1 MSFIKSIQNRYTTK
15 KYNVSKKIE
24 NEKIEELKEILHL
37 SPSSINS
44 RPWKFTFVSNNDT
57 KQKLSEVSW
66 LNTNKILD
74 SDTVVVFSRINNIDL
89 FEKQIERE
97 LPKGAVDYYKEFI
110 KPQTDEQIK
119 AWFDKQVYLALG
131 VFLSACA
138 EMEIDA
144 TPMEG
149 VEPENHDKILNQTD
163 YSTLMAVAIGY
174 RDNEDFNQ
182 PSKKPKSRK
191 DINNVIET
199 IWKK

>member
-1 MSFIKSIQNRYTTK
+1 MSFIKSMQNRYTTK
-15 KYNVSKKIE
+15 KYNVTKKIE
-24 NEKIEELKEILHL
+24 NEKIEELKVILQL

-44 RPWKFTFVSNNDT
+44 QPWKFTFVSSKDT

-66 LNTNKILD
+66 LNTNKVLD

-89 FEKQIERE
+89 FEKQIEQE

-138 EMEIDA
+138 EMGIDA

-149 VEPENHDKILNQTD
+149 VEPENYNKILNQTD
-163 YSTLMAVAIGY
+163 YATLMAVAIGF

-182 PSKKPKSRK
+182 PNKKPKSRK
-191 DINNVIET
+191 DIKKVIET
-199 IWKK
+199 I

>member
-1 MSFIKSIQNRYTTK
+1 MQNRYTTK
-15 KYNVSKKIE
+15 KYNVTKKIE
-24 NEKIEELKEILHL
+24 NEKIEELKVILQL

-44 RPWKFTFVSNNDT
+44 QPWKFTFVSSKDT

-66 LNTNKILD
+66 LNTNKVLD

-89 FEKQIERE
+89 FEKQIEQE

-138 EMEIDA
+138 EMGIDA

-149 VEPENHDKILNQTD
+149 VEPENYDKILNQTD
-163 YSTLMAVAIGY
+163 YATLMAVAIGF

-182 PSKKPKSRK
+182 PNKKPKSRK
-191 DINNVIET
+191 DIKKVIET
-199 IWKK
+199 I